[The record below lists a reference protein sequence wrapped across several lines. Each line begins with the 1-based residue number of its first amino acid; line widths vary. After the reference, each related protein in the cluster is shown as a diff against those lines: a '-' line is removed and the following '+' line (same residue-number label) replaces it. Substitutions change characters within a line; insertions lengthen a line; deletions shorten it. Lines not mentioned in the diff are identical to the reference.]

1 MILLQLFSG
10 FLVGIYSYLM
20 PGYIN
25 MNVLHIGSK
34 RNQNSLFKIIAI
46 ITLVEIPYCLVCMS
60 ALGLLTSYK
69 WILNIVAW
77 LIVLALLLM
86 SIFTWRDAK
95 KNHPPLENLDNQ
107 VEKNVSGKLIAFII
121 FNPFQLSAWAIW
133 GAYFLDKKWF
143 AWDFFSLVY
152 FSLATTLGVFVIL
165 RIYAYMGL
173 KLVKWITIHRKQ
185 LDYFLAAF
193 LLMLAIIQVIKNI
206 VST

>member
-1 MILLQLFSG
+1 
-10 FLVGIYSYLM
+10 M

-34 RNQNSLFKIIAI
+34 RNHKSLYKIISI

-60 ALGLLTSYK
+60 ALGLLTSYQ
-69 WILNIVAW
+69 WVLNIVAW

-86 SIFTWRDAK
+86 SVFTWLDAK
-95 KNHPPLENLDNQ
+95 KNHNEIDKTENK
-107 VEKNVSGKLIAFII
+107 VEKNISRKLIVFII

-143 AWDFFSLVY
+143 AWDFLSLIY
-152 FSLATTLGVFVIL
+152 FSLSTTLGVFVIL

-173 KLVKWITIHRKQ
+173 KLVKWLTLHRTQ
-185 LDYFLAAF
+185 IDYFLAAF
-193 LLMLAIIQVIKNI
+193 LLLLAIIQVIKNLA
-206 VST
+206 SL

>member
-1 MILLQLFSG
+1 MLFLQLLSG

-34 RNQNSLFKIIAI
+34 RNHNSLFKIIGI
-46 ITLVEIPYCLVCMS
+46 ISLVEIPYCLVCMS
-60 ALGLLTSYK
+60 AIGLLTHYK

-77 LIVLALLLM
+77 LIVLALILM
-86 SIFTWRDAK
+86 SVFTWIDAK
-95 KNHPPLENLDNQ
+95 KNHHKIKNIDDK
-107 VEKNVSGKLIAFII
+107 VEKNISGKLIGFII
-121 FNPFQLSAWAIW
+121 FNPFQISAWAIW

-143 AWDFFSLVY
+143 AWDLLSLVY

-173 KLVKWITIHRKQ
+173 KLVSWLTQHRKKI
-185 LDYFLAAF
+185 DYFLAVF
-193 LLMLAIIQVIKNI
+193 LLLLAIIQVIKNI
-206 VST
+206 V